1 MKMKKNIL
9 LFAVAAFLI
18 MISINSSAQ
27 NPKKKKSK
35 GELVLI
41 TTSYGDM
48 KFKLYDETP
57 LHKANFLKLVNE
69 GFYDSL
75 TFHRVIQKFMIQGGN
90 PNTSQKV
97 GVEKRTEGELI
108 PAEFHP
114 NLFHKKGVLA
124 AARTGDSGNPE
135 KKSSGSQFYIVQ
147 GEIQTDGSLKMAEK
161 RGSITIPDAQKEVY
175 KTIGGTPH
183 LDQNYTVFGEIIE
196 GMEVIDL
203 LAAVKKGAGD
213 VPVEPLIFSIK
224 TLKK

>member
-1 MKMKKNIL
+1 MKMKRNIL
-9 LFAVAAFLI
+9 MFALMGI
-18 MISINSSAQ
+18 LLMHNSNINAQASS
-27 NPKKKKSK
+27 KKNSK

-41 TTSYGDM
+41 TTSFGDM

-114 NLFHKKGVLA
+114 ELFHKKGVLA
-124 AARTGDSGNPE
+124 AARTGDNVNPE

-147 GEIQTDGSLKMAEK
+147 GEIQTDGSLQLAEK
-161 RGSITIPDAQKEVY
+161 RGAITIPEAQKEIY

-196 GMEVIDL
+196 GMEVIDQ
-203 LAAVKKGAGD
+203 LAAVKKGTGD
-213 VPVEPLIFSIK
+213 VPLEPLIFSIK
-224 TLKK
+224 TVKK